1 VSFYLTVMDII
12 VVDLGS
18 TYKAEH
24 TTHNYALGI
33 PTLEVEYVHCND
45 VNSDYDVAFVL
56 RSSRV

>member
-1 VSFYLTVMDII
+1 MDII